1 MEYIK
6 TDDWSDVRKYT
17 QDGWVLVFVVQ
28 GYSVNSYSSYRPEF
42 IMSRSSIVEEGIEE

>member
-28 GYSVNSYSSYRPEF
+28 GNSYSNYKPEF